1 MCYRCVVFLLFWCLV
16 CVWIRIL
23 NSELD
28 FITDMHKHKQ
38 KAQSVFNLKGAL
50 SARSMQRIFT
60 ITVIAALLITT
71 LQFKVDAQI
80 DAEAYPEYGRYVHTD
95 WLGNLTYVEKPMFP
109 VYLNESQVPIGD
121 SWTVVCPLQAN
132 HSYHVYCYGDWV
144 HTGDEPKTDYDIYV
158 YNPEGELEGT
168 HTEAAGLPEHLGT
181 TVDDAFFVPAVSG
194 NYTFSIV
201 NDARESNGAEQAT
214 FMIIE
219 NVECDRWYTHAS
231 SGKVADAPA
240 FNTSWAYE
248 FLTNSPLIELWVRVP
263 DTLDM
268 YEARLYL
275 MSNAESFK
283 VNNVSLPWEPGLY
296 GNKTTMGGYNL
307 ESEAYR
313 GVAYASCE
321 YNGQDMFLNYSQ
333 PSAAK
338 NTYHLV
344 LMGEIGAGNI
354 DFLIKTTFGGE
365 LSPLTFPAR
374 VTPSNIT
381 EISYATNTTRLEN
394 ATLEYTVDGWK
405 NTTKMDMVV
414 SNMTCNATIPRQEAG
429 SLVEYRVKATDAIK
443 NALTTTGNYS
453 VKYLSAITD
462 FNATYTPVTIG
473 NNITV
478 TGTVSAEAGGAP
490 ITVTFMS
497 VNATKTVTCTALAN
511 GTFTATFQPDIMG
524 TWMVQAAFA
533 GNSSVYACESE
544 PVMVEVQEQSFLVAY
559 GLYIGGG
566 VGGGLAA
573 VGAVVYIKKYRE

>member
-1 MCYRCVVFLLFWCLV
+1 
-16 CVWIRIL
+16 
-23 NSELD
+23 
-28 FITDMHKHKQ
+28 
-38 KAQSVFNLKGAL
+38 
-50 SARSMQRIFT
+50 MQRIFT
-60 ITVIAALLITT
+60 IAVIAALLITT

-80 DAEAYPEYGRYVHTD
+80 DAEAYPEYARYVHTD
-95 WLGNLTYVEKPMFP
+95 WVGNLTYVEKPMFP

-231 SGKVADAPA
+231 SGKVAEAPA

-248 FLTNSPLIELWVRVP
+248 FLTDSPLIELWVRVP

-296 GNKTTMGGYNL
+296 GNRTTMGGYNL

-333 PSAAK
+333 PSASK

-344 LMGEIGAGNI
+344 LMGEVGSGNI
-354 DFLIKTTFGGE
+354 DFLVKTTFGGE

-381 EISYATNTTRLEN
+381 EIAYATNTTRLEN

-490 ITVTFMS
+490 ITITFMS

-511 GTFTATFQPDIMG
+511 GTFTATFQPDITG
-524 TWMVQAAFA
+524 TWMVQASFA
-533 GNSSVYACESE
+533 GNSSSYACESE
-544 PVMVEVQEQSFLVAY
+544 SVMVEVQEQSFLVAY

>member
-1 MCYRCVVFLLFWCLV
+1 
-16 CVWIRIL
+16 
-23 NSELD
+23 
-28 FITDMHKHKQ
+28 
-38 KAQSVFNLKGAL
+38 
-50 SARSMQRIFT
+50 
-60 ITVIAALLITT
+60 
-71 LQFKVDAQI
+71 
-80 DAEAYPEYGRYVHTD
+80 
-95 WLGNLTYVEKPMFP
+95 
-109 VYLNESQVPIGD
+109 
-121 SWTVVCPLQAN
+121 
-132 HSYHVYCYGDWV
+132 
-144 HTGDEPKTDYDIYV
+144 
-158 YNPEGELEGT
+158 
-168 HTEAAGLPEHLGT
+168 
-181 TVDDAFFVPAVSG
+181 
-194 NYTFSIV
+194 
-201 NDARESNGAEQAT
+201 
-214 FMIIE
+214 
-219 NVECDRWYTHAS
+219 
-231 SGKVADAPA
+231 
-240 FNTSWAYE
+240 
-248 FLTNSPLIELWVRVP
+248 
-263 DTLDM
+263 
-268 YEARLYL
+268 
-275 MSNAESFK
+275 
-283 VNNVSLPWEPGLY
+283 
-296 GNKTTMGGYNL
+296 MGGYNL

-333 PSAAK
+333 PSASK

-344 LMGEIGAGNI
+344 LMGEVGSGNI
-354 DFLIKTTFGGE
+354 DFLVKTTFGGE

-381 EISYATNTTRLEN
+381 EIAYATNTTRLEN

-490 ITVTFMS
+490 ITITFMS

-511 GTFTATFQPDIMG
+511 GTFTATFQPDITG
-524 TWMVQAAFA
+524 TWMVQASFA
-533 GNSSVYACESE
+533 GNSSSYACESE
-544 PVMVEVQEQSFLVAY
+544 SVMVEVQEQSFLVAY